1 MPIAGPISI
10 FGRWLKDSETS
21 KSLDILYG
29 FQYSN
34 CCLKIGLMKRKWM
47 DEDYFSWQNNYSS
60 AFIALSKGHDPT
72 RMRDNIYLFIELKG
86 LGRLGKK
93 VSRIISSPKLE

>member
-1 MPIAGPISI
+1 
-10 FGRWLKDSETS
+10 
-21 KSLDILYG
+21 
-29 FQYSN
+29 
-34 CCLKIGLMKRKWM
+34 MKRKWI

-60 AFIALSKGHDPT
+60 AFIALSEGHDPT